1 MGSASRRDGS
11 PRTGG
16 VNERGVTILLV
27 EQNARMALSYAD
39 DAYVLEVGRVVMADT
54 AERLAERD
62 DVKEFYLG
70 MKDKGVRGV
79 RRWKRR
85 KTWR

>member
-1 MGSASRRDGS
+1 
-11 PRTGG
+11 
-16 VNERGVTILLV
+16 
-27 EQNARMALSYAD
+27 MALAYAD

-54 AERLAERD
+54 AGRLAQRD